1 MKWLLCPATQ
11 AAWDVH
17 PRRLRNKEFGDGA
30 GKRLADFMPTIRL
43 RSVILLKGEEKK
55 ISVVVV
61 HNITSCYR
69 FPSNKE
75 SSRSGVVVTYSFA
88 NGNLGNNVT

>member
-11 AAWDVH
+11 DAWDVH

-30 GKRLADFMPTIRL
+30 GKRLTDFMPTIRL

-55 ISVVVV
+55 
-61 HNITSCYR
+61 YR
-69 FPSNKE
+69 SWLYIILRPVIGFRPIK
-75 SSRSGVVVTYSFA
+75 
-88 NGNLGNNVT
+88 NLLVREWLSLILLRTETLEIM